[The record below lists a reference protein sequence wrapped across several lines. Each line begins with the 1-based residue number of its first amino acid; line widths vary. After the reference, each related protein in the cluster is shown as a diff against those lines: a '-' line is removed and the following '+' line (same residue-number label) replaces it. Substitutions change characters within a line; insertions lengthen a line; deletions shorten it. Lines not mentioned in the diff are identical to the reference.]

1 MKRLF
6 KYIALSV
13 LCAGTLCSC
22 EKFFDTMEGD
32 LSKVDANSMVAT
44 PAGLQ
49 ALLADLYYGLSTD
62 KGGPLGFS
70 SGDQGQMFAN
80 GARSTPYYGSS
91 TTGFWNYTTIRAIN
105 KFLEALDDAHA
116 KGIIDEITKN
126 SYRGEGLFL
135 RAYCYF
141 LQVRIYG
148 GIPIVDHSLDEEYDG
163 GENSGLYIPRS
174 TEKETWDWV
183 IDQFQQAA
191 DLLPA
196 KQPQEMR
203 ANKYTALG
211 MKARAALWAASE
223 SKYWNRAPINASY
236 NAVQKGLTY
245 MEASYADAYYELAIK
260 AAADVI
266 NSEAYS
272 LFGADPESVDKA
284 IENLNDLFQEYQT
297 SEGLFGR
304 SYETGDSK
312 TSNGVNAWAPYQCN
326 PGAYQSGTYSISLNL
341 ADEFDYYDNKT
352 SRNHLDG
359 KIQTLNAGDENAY
372 FNDVQAE
379 MTDAKVADYKKY
391 SSITAP
397 FENKDARFQAWVIYP
412 GATFRGITINM
423 QGGYVDEAGHVNVY
437 PDKNEAM
444 YKNFQPYYP
453 YGGAGED
460 VSFFFKL
467 DEDVNA
473 YCRSFYCFTPR
484 KYLDQKNNNDNTK
497 TPWYDLRYSEVLL
510 TYAEAVAESG
520 KGDATLAAKCLND
533 VRRRAGFK
541 DDIALTVDNVLHE
554 WKVEFALENKWS
566 DVLYRRRAFYNP
578 DNTPTYEEGSVG
590 NKLTLVPLVDLSGAT
605 AQWIFLRAL
614 PYSATSHF
622 QNYSGTLRF
631 MPEQYYS
638 QVPNYVKN
646 RIDKNN
652 E

>member
-1 MKRLF
+1 M
-6 KYIALSV
+6 
-13 LCAGTLCSC
+13 
-22 EKFFDTMEGD
+22 
-32 LSKVDANSMVAT
+32 DANSMVAT

-80 GARSTPYYGSS
+80 GARSTPAYGST

-105 KFLEALDDAHA
+105 KFLEALDDAYS

-141 LQVRIYG
+141 CQVRIYG

-163 GENSGLYIPRS
+163 GENKGLYIPRS
-174 TEKETWDWV
+174 KEKDTWDWV

-191 DLLPA
+191 ELLPA
-196 KQPQEMR
+196 KQSQEMR
-203 ANKYTALG
+203 ANKYTAYA

-223 SKYWNRAPINASY
+223 SKYWDRAAINASY
-236 NAVQKGLTY
+236 KAVINGLTY
-245 MEASYADAYYELAIK
+245 MDKSYAADYYDLAIK
-260 AAADVI
+260 AAAEVI
-266 NSEAYS
+266 NSGAYS
-272 LFGADPESVDKA
+272 LYGADPESVDKA
-284 IENLNDLFQEYQT
+284 IENLTDLFQEYKPT
-297 SEGLFGR
+297 EGLFGR

-312 TSNGVNAWAPYQCN
+312 TNNGVNAWSPYQCVV
-326 PGAYQSGTYSISLNL
+326 GSYQAGTYALTLNL
-341 ADEFDYYDNKT
+341 ADEYDYYDNKT

-359 KIQTLNAGDENAY
+359 KIQTLVSGDENKF
-372 FNDVQAE
+372 FNDVQTE
-379 MTDAKVADYKKY
+379 MTDALVANYKKY

-412 GATFRGITINM
+412 GAIFRGITINM

-437 PDKNEAM
+437 PDNNEAV
-444 YKNFQPYYP
+444 YKNWVPYYP
-453 YGGAGED
+453 YGGQGEA
-460 VSFFFKL
+460 VSFFYKL
-467 DEDVNA
+467 PEDVNA
-473 YCRSFYCFTPR
+473 FCRSFYCFTPR
-484 KYLDQKNNNDNTK
+484 KFLDQKTNNDNTT
-497 TPWYDLRYSEVLL
+497 TPWYDLRYAEVLL
-510 TYAEAVAESG
+510 TYAEAVIESG
-520 KGDATLAAKCLND
+520 KGDKTLAAKCLND
-533 VRRRAGFK
+533 VRHRAGFK
-541 DDIALTVDNVLHE
+541 DDITLTVENVLHE

-578 DNTPTYEEGSVG
+578 DNTATYEEGSLG

-614 PYSATSHF
+614 PYSATSNF
-622 QNYSGTLRF
+622 NNYSGTLRF
-631 MPEQYYS
+631 KPEQYYS
-638 QVPNYVKN
+638 QVQNYVKN